1 MNIQGQFTL
10 ELTDLILLDSQESSP
25 APQVERINS
34 SVLSLLY
41 GSTLTSIHNYWKKHS
56 FDV

>member
-25 APQVERINS
+25 APQVESINS
-34 SVLSLLY
+34 LTLSLFY
-41 GSTLTSIHNYWKKHS
+41 GPTLTYILDDWKRKT
-56 FDV
+56 